1 MVNPAPTQNF
11 GHSRRAFL
19 AKALLPAPDSRAT
32 DAGSARDFQNRQPIG
47 GKEHDLGALDVLEG
61 AGAINR
67 DASSHLR
74 SSLSRTILTVW
85 AMNPESRYYGANA
98 T

>member
-1 MVNPAPTQNF
+1 MGGGARRLGAGQLQNS
-11 GHSRRAFL
+11 GDDLCRQRRTARLARLVAQQAFDAFL

-47 GKEHDLGALDVLEG
+47 GKEHDLGALDVFEG

-67 DASSHLR
+67 DRL
-74 SSLSRTILTVW
+74 
-85 AMNPESRYYGANA
+85 
-98 T
+98 